1 MLAATR
7 QARWRRTCLG
17 WSRWVERSRHTH
29 PATTKL
35 PATRLAVPV
44 VVGRLTRPEL
54 FTKAYGRV
62 FTGWG
67 VGGLLA
73 PWLAGRLYDRTGGYA
88 ASLLFA
94 AGSAVVASIVALA
107 VPRNGD

>member
-1 MLAATR
+1 MLTASCLGAAALRPHSVPLAA
-7 QARWRRTCLG
+7 AALCSSGLAYG
-17 WSRWVERSRHTH
+17 MNAV
-29 PATTKL
+29 
-35 PATRLAVPV
+35 AVPV

-73 PWLAGRLYDRTGGYA
+73 PWLAGRLYDRR
-88 ASLLFA
+88 LLPD
-94 AGSAVVASIVALA
+94 GV
-107 VPRNGD
+107 

>member
-1 MLAATR
+1 MLTASCLGAAALRPHSAPLAA
-7 QARWRRTCLG
+7 AALCSSGLAYG
-17 WSRWVERSRHTH
+17 MNAV
-29 PATTKL
+29 
-35 PATRLAVPV
+35 AVPV